1 MRMEL
6 QVLTHSG
13 PTLWSFN
20 GKAEGAERK
29 RRTLN
34 GEEDKNKQ
42 RDMDIEGE
50 ERKQVEGERQRAASR
65 TGGALIEAPISS
77 GGIGCENSDK
87 NLCLWGLMF

>member
-1 MRMEL
+1 MRTEL

-13 PTLWSFN
+13 PTLWSFK

-42 RDMDIEGE
+42 RDVDIEGE
-50 ERKQVEGERQRAASR
+50 EREQVEGERQRAASR
-65 TGGALIEAPISS
+65 TGGALTEVPISS

-87 NLCLWGLMF
+87 NLCLRGLTF